1 MKDLASSGVQWSSS
15 LTDGDYAGFIEGLVT
30 AASTIGAFL
39 GSLVVFKVADNIG
52 RKKELQIGAC
62 CYAIGA
68 VGQFLS
74 SSSASAEVGLTF
86 LIFIRV
92 VYGIGIAFSMHG
104 APTYIAEMAPPSL
117 RGLLVSLKE
126 AFIVVG
132 ILLGFATG
140 YLLCS
145 DESSQM
151 VVGGWK
157 WAYGSSFIFSTLMLF
172 GTLYIPKSAR
182 WLLLKQRSEE
192 AAESLRFVF
201 PFSEDTVKEIL
212 NDIKGQ
218 CEKQLEIEVA
228 AGSNGENKSIFA
240 AKWRGPLLAGV
251 GLIVLQQVTGQPSVL
266 SYAVKIL
273 QDAGLGEFSTV
284 LLGAFKFVATMLA
297 VVYVDS
303 FGRRKLL
310 FVGNTLMLVAL
321 AVLSYIYLA
330 YPSAN
335 DDNDDNDDND
345 FGPRQV
351 ITLIAMF
358 IYIGGYQVGFGP
370 IAWLMISECFPLE
383 IRGQAVAFAV
393 QMNFLWNLI
402 IQLSIPVV
410 TKALGN
416 GPLFSVFT
424 VFCVYSIY
432 FVHHYV
438 PETKGLSLEEIEKF
452 FEKNRKQKG
461 NIGEPTAPLLH
472 NIV

>member
-1 MKDLASSGVQWSSS
+1 MSGTQWYSL
-15 LTDGDYAGFIEGLVT
+15 LTDGEYAGLVEGVVT

-39 GSLVVFKVADNIG
+39 GSLVVFKVADDIG

-62 CYAIGA
+62 CYAIGE

-74 SSSASAEVGLTF
+74 SSKAGADVGLTF
-86 LIFIRV
+86 LILVRV
-92 VYGIGIAFSMHG
+92 VYGVGIAFSMHG

-132 ILLGFATG
+132 ILLGFAVG

-145 DESSQM
+145 DESSAV

-157 WAYGSSFIFSTLMLF
+157 WAYGSSVIFSTLMLF
-172 GTLYIPKSAR
+172 GTFYIPRSAR

-201 PFSEDTVKEIL
+201 PESEDTVREIFD
-212 NDIKGQ
+212 DIKSQ
-218 CEKQLEIEVA
+218 CDKQLEMEVA
-228 AGSNGENKSIFA
+228 SGSNENKSIFA
-240 AKWRGPLLAGV
+240 SKWRGPLLAGV

-273 QDAGLGEFSTV
+273 KDAGLGEFSSV

-297 VVYVDS
+297 VLYVDS

-310 FVGNTLMLVAL
+310 FIGNSLMLVAL

-330 YPSAN
+330 YPSAAN
-335 DDNDDNDDND
+335 DDDNDDDSSD

-410 TKALGN
+410 STALGN
-416 GPLFSVFT
+416 GPLFSIFT
-424 VFCVYSIY
+424 AFCVYSIY
-432 FVHHYV
+432 FVYHYV

-452 FEKNRKQKG
+452 FERNRKQKDTD
-461 NIGEPTAPLLH
+461 IGEPTAPLLH